1 MSKKKVCPGGSMPS
15 GPDMTAFLHRIF
27 YRVQLPKKE
36 IKALKEDFLRLFVFY
51 TAQGMT
57 GDEIEKRIGDD
68 ILGDFYRPAS
78 PYEWY
83 RLDSA
88 AKVYPLSM
96 THTKQTMFRV
106 SAYMKETV
114 EPAVLQVALL
124 SVIKRFPLFSTAI
137 KRGIF
142 WHYFDAVRC
151 RFAVRAENEPPCT
164 CIFLGGRETPCF
176 KVLYY
181 KNRISLEIF
190 HVLTD
195 GTGAMTFLKSL
206 VREYLRLSGF
216 SVGEGLPSLHEPP
229 HPEESENAFS
239 KAEKQKKG
247 TGFLQHMAL
256 QPGEGVRKRKET
268 RILHFIMPTDKL
280 LAASKKEEA
289 TVTAFMTSC
298 ILKASRD
305 AAPPASDKAMV
316 QVQVPINMRRFYP
329 THSLRNFS
337 LYAVIGLPYKVR
349 ERSCM
354 LEETKK
360 QLAEQMEEE
369 SLSRMLYSANQ
380 MATNPFVRIMPLGL
394 KGYVLKKIYG
404 VLGEKVL
411 SATLSNLGRVEEDFG
426 GHVQFFD
433 FVLGETSKTNI
444 KCTLISY
451 ENTAVFTVTDRL
463 KESRFQ
469 EIMAKLLTEAG
480 IPFYIEGVTE

>member
-1 MSKKKVCPGGSMPS
+1 MTKKQKGTGGVIPPV
-15 GPDMTAFLHRIF
+15 PDTEAFLHRIF
-27 YRVQLPKKE
+27 YRVQLSKKE
-36 IKALKEDFLRLFVFY
+36 TKALKEDFLRLFAFY
-51 TAQGMT
+51 AAQGMKAE
-57 GDEIEKRIGDD
+57 EIEKRVGDD
-68 ILGDFYRPAS
+68 ILGDFYHPAS

-106 SAYMKETV
+106 SAYMTEKV

-124 SVIKRFPLFSTAI
+124 STIKRFPLFSTAI
-137 KRGIF
+137 KRGVF

-151 RFAVRAENEPPCT
+151 RFAIHAENEPPCT

-195 GTGAMTFLKSL
+195 GTGAMTFLKCL
-206 VREYLRLSGF
+206 VREYLRLLGF
-216 SVGEGLPSLHEPP
+216 SVGEGLPSLDETP
-229 HPEESENAFS
+229 HPEEAENAFS

-256 QPGEGVRKRKET
+256 QPGEGVPKRKET
-268 RILHFIMPTDKL
+268 RILHFIMSTDAL
-280 LAASKKEEA
+280 LAASKKEGA
-289 TVTAFMTSC
+289 TITAFMTSC
-298 ILKASRD
+298 ILKAVRD
-305 AAPPASDKAMV
+305 AALPASDKAMV

-329 THSLRNFS
+329 TRSLRNFS
-337 LYAVIGLPYKVR
+337 LYAVIGVPYKMQ
-349 ERSCM
+349 ERSRM

-369 SLSRMLYSANQ
+369 SLARMLYSANQ

-411 SATLSNLGRVEEDFG
+411 SSTLSNLGKVEEDFG

-433 FVLGETSKTNI
+433 FVLGKTSKTNI
-444 KCTLISY
+444 KCTLVSY
-451 ENTAVFTVTDRL
+451 EKTAIFTVTDALRG
-463 KESRFQ
+463 SRFQ
-469 EIMAKLLTEAG
+469 EIMAKLLKEAE